1 MCWRAPAARWRPT
14 VQAWWPSTVLSHLR
28 WSPGFFLAYLHCCPK
43 LYSDPVRRVAADR
56 IVCSEREPLVASLH
70 HQPAI
75 PRDVVE
81 SALHR
86 LGDWESNVDRP
97 RWSVPNQQLELPPS
111 NRSAFTIHIDAPE
124 QVLRFQGCQE
134 ERQFWLDSLHLIEP
148 DVLKIA
154 RFRQCGKYAWV
165 NEDVQTGELFLQG
178 ACCKLRICPAC
189 RRRIQWKAKARVL
202 DFLNQHDDLKWQ
214 FHTFT
219 LKHSQ
224 TPLPQQLDRLVKC
237 FRRLRQRM
245 HWKRT
250 VSMGYAVLEV
260 TFHHAGTWSPNGRRR
275 EYDEWHPHLHAVV
288 ATEWTS
294 WSLLHKSWLE
304 ITGDSHDVDCE
315 KVRNNEKAA
324 YYVGKY
330 IGKPPDLN
338 LDGNLQR
345 MTEYYR
351 SLQGR
356 RMLMPF
362 GATAKHRL
370 PAPEPRMGSIQ
381 VCRFSALLTAAAAG
395 DYCAQSMLAR
405 IIIGTVPRR
414 VVEQQRQRLL
424 RDRGPP

>member
-1 MCWRAPAARWRPT
+1 MLHSGLIGGTAANQT
-14 VQAWWPSTVLSHLR
+14 VR
-28 WSPGFFLAYLHCCPK
+28 
-43 LYSDPVRRVAADR
+43 
-56 IVCSEREPLVASLH
+56 SERDPLTAALH
-70 HQPAI
+70 AQPTI
-75 PRDVVE
+75 PSDVVE
-81 SALHR
+81 SALSR
-86 LGDWESNVDRP
+86 LGEWESAVDRP

-111 NRSAFTIHIDAPE
+111 NLNVFSAHIDAPE
-124 QVLRFQGCQE
+124 QVLRFQGCQG

-148 DVLKIA
+148 DIIKVS

-165 NEDVQTGELFLQG
+165 NEDVETGQIYLRGE
-178 ACCKLRICPAC
+178 CCKLRICPAC
-189 RRRIQWKAKARVL
+189 RRRIQWKARSRVL

-219 LKHSQ
+219 MKHRPD
-224 TPLPQQLDRLVKC
+224 PLPQQLDRLVKC
-237 FRRLRQRM
+237 FRRLRQRK
-245 HWKRT
+245 HWKQT

-260 TFHHAGTWSPNGRRR
+260 TFHPAGTYSPNGRRR
-275 EYDEWHPHLHAVV
+275 TYDEWHPHLHAVV
-288 ATEWTS
+288 ATNWINYG
-294 WSLLHKSWLE
+294 WLHKAWKQ
-304 ITGDSHDVDCE
+304 ITGDSTNIDCE

-338 LDGNLQR
+338 LQGNLER

-362 GATAKHRL
+362 GATAKHQ
-370 PAPEPRMGSIQ
+370 EPPRTPRTGSIQ
-381 VCRFSALLTAAAAG
+381 VCRFSELLTAAATGCYPAR
-395 DYCAQSMLAR
+395 CMLAR

-424 RDRGPP
+424 RERGPP